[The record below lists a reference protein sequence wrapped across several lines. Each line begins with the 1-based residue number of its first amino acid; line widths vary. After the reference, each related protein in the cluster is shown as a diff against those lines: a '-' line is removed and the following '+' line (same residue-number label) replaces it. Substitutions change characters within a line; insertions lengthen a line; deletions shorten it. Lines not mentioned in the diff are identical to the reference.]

1 LRRLGILA
9 VASSTNVKTC
19 RNQQKVLYI
28 FAGSADYPKA
38 ANNDV

>member
-1 LRRLGILA
+1 LRRPAILA
-9 VASSTNVKTC
+9 AASRTNVETC

-38 ANNDV
+38 ANDDV